1 MSRRLTGPLTDEQ
14 IAELKTRLP
23 LNEVEYIKAER
34 EALAS
39 SVTGEDAPPADDE
52 EKDAP
57 PADDEEKKTTSA
69 KK

>member
-39 SVTGEDAPPADDE
+39 STETEVEDVPPT
-52 EKDAP
+52 
-57 PADDEEKKTTSA
+57 DDEEKKTTSA